1 MPLHVQVDFQRE
13 VIFVRGEGVV
23 TDEDLIGYV
32 EEYLGAEGLRDYDEL
47 FDLSAADLLDV
58 TYAGLARVAECAAAT
73 DPQVGP
79 VKIALLVSEALGVGL
94 SRMYQTLRESKG
106 GRRHTRVFRNEAEC
120 RDWLGLP
127 V

>member
-32 EEYLGAEGLRDYDEL
+32 EEYLGAQGLRGYDEF

-58 TYAGLARVAECAAAT
+58 TYAGLARVAEYAAAT
-73 DPQVGP
+73 DPQADP

-106 GRRHTRVFRNEAEC
+106 GRRHTRVFRDETEC
-120 RDWLGLP
+120 REWLGLP
-127 V
+127 A